1 MLAHKRLVTV
11 TLDIMCYDDLHL
23 EDVNWKE
30 LLELEP
36 GEDIHCRIK
45 EHEIDW

>member
-1 MLAHKRLVTV
+1 
-11 TLDIMCYDDLHL
+11 MCYDDLHL

-36 GEDIHCRIK
+36 GEDLHCNVK
-45 EHEIDW
+45 EFDIDF